1 MKTKFI
7 HVGKRTLSVVLS
19 IMMIVSTML
28 IGTITSV
35 SALSYS
41 EPIFYL
47 IGSFT
52 GSNWDTNQTSYKI
65 EKSYQNITGKF
76 YIEVN
81 VPSGTSASS
90 PAYFALYK
98 TDGSSARYAPATQH
112 TEVGSTAV
120 QGDYDHSSNS
130 WIYTGSASKIR
141 ICVDQRSDDSD
152 YRYYPYVWI
161 EEVSATAP
169 AEVLSGNDVMFYVRS
184 WNTTLYLKN
193 KDKASKDVTNVKD
206 GYGYIQISRKDAEN
220 YIYISNSDTWDGN
233 KNVSI
238 IHANGGE
245 LFDGQKT
252 YEGQNLD
259 GSYIPATTGTT
270 TFADSKTEFTQGTDT
285 STTLTTTFSNGTKSS
300 YGDCQLYVQY
310 YVDETLVNSDQ
321 LAATSSTNYSLDL
334 TSYSVGSHTLKTVLT
349 DGNIY
354 YLSGDKITFNINK
367 GSSSYY
373 VTGRF
378 RVKDSSGNPTQIDW
392 NTTNKTEPFKFQSV
406 DGKDGVYSLATN
418 CTLKDLSE
426 QIHCTDGDYW
436 ANQYF
441 YIYDGTTLYNAQNK
455 NLENVT
461 ERSPQTLTADGVGD
475 DKMCFGATTDTSTDK
490 VTLMLD
496 TTGDNL
502 KLWYTTDGGTTTSY
516 NITASAYDNTKGT
529 VTVDGS
535 TLAPSGQTTTSNSSI
550 SIAVTPTA
558 GNVIQS
564 LSIGG
569 SAITLE
575 ETEKTSG
582 YTDSSYPISGD
593 TAIDVVFATSTVTTG
608 SYTLYKYEETN
619 IGTDTDLNETV
630 KTPLSATTMTY
641 VENDGDPYY
650 YVEITGNGNDEYLY
664 NIKSNDDT
672 YYYQTSNP
680 STRHPGFQTINA
692 DVNAYSSW
700 KQQFKTN
707 GAGKDPFYIV
717 FSPAKGTDNAEICVA
732 TSLSVTPTPDPDPD
746 TYTVTMEQGIST
758 PRTTNG
764 TTKAMGSSYL
774 DNVNTQTAVT
784 KSIKDL
790 TVTFTTQTTDVSA
803 DETTLGYTGKY
814 MYQVYG
820 YSINMNLDNGDSTTS
835 TRVASVVNSLVD
847 SNSAKPIS
855 ALANGVYTC
864 EYTFPSNIISAT
876 VTPIFSVSA
885 DYAKEKSITYTA
897 VYLKMTP
904 GSNLL
909 GNATEPK
916 YYTWRAKANGDDDP
930 TPYLVGDKNLERE
943 PEGAYG
949 GQKMLYIGNDM
960 YVAYVQSDLYGILF
974 DNGTPQTFDFNEFI
988 KLQKLGYNNITFEPK
1003 SSTQSVASTLHN
1015 SYNANG
1021 VRKYEDSAQQTVEIT
1036 TENVNNEFEL
1046 DVDIE
1051 GYYIDVF
1058 GNKLIDIYG
1067 NAIKRSD
1074 FVAKLDNT
1082 SVSSELSE
1090 LLTITGASTEIYGAR
1105 YGYYNRPDSD
1115 YGMRYS
1121 VYNYYV
1127 SGGETKKLI
1136 SQQVSGYGTIEGAMS
1151 PKNSS
1156 KTNAAYQASLSNSD
1170 NLTYFDDS
1178 TNPTS
1183 KKTFDS
1189 GYELI
1194 PETYKGAPYL
1204 VSYKTTSDN
1213 RTDGKW
1219 YYMNTT
1225 PQVTVNVKTSLLNSN
1240 GSLNMSSAGKIV
1252 ENKTPGTATVNYKS
1266 FDTIDQGTSA
1276 VMRATP
1282 NEGFAFVGFY
1292 EENGDFISK
1301 YNPYG
1306 NKVFAV
1312 DTTVYAVFKEV
1323 ADGSVTITNSPY
1335 DSALSNPTPGGGNGK
1350 VSVTLVITPRDDFDE
1365 QGNPVYGTPV
1375 SYTGE
1380 TSVSAP
1386 IKDGDKFHIIL
1397 TGERSGADNFLAF
1410 RMPDKDFVGNLYYVA
1425 LDDAQFL
1432 NVTKDPKGKAISAI
1446 YKTED
1451 MVWDWTEQLGTTVTP
1466 ETKRAKTFSYY
1477 TDFSKTDINAT
1488 LEYRYKDRF
1497 GNWKTY
1503 IVKNVPMDVSQI
1515 NEGNY
1520 VPDDTLV
1527 LKYAPPIDEVFNSCS
1542 WKAADIDARNSYALL
1557 EADQTFKT
1565 FKTYVDR
1572 NADDIN
1578 SPNELI
1584 VAPFNESIQIEA
1596 PETKGSATFKYW
1608 KRYLLDSKG
1617 DISGSGE
1624 IFSNMRSISIKVTFD
1639 SVFVPVYDEVSD
1651 TYFTNVQDAKY
1662 TREKSTDD
1670 KGVVYDYV
1678 YADFLLQFDTLEG
1691 NDTFK
1696 NIVASNPGKIKFG
1709 VILEMDYNY
1718 TYNPTAE
1725 NPGFTAPT
1733 TDNDLLK
1740 ETIEN
1745 LNTGLAEGG
1754 HKSDWNATSN
1764 SQLAQ
1769 YNYYYNLYDLTDK
1782 ASNLSNFGR
1791 YDYFFK
1797 FANTEANRARV
1808 YNAYSYII
1816 IYNDNNQID
1825 QIIVSNP
1832 KTLSI
1837 YATGIKND
1845 GSTSEKIDT
1854 TESV

>member
-28 IGTITSV
+28 IGTITANAATNVTIYFTPNSDWLNSGYDIKADIKYGGGNNEWLLSKAATDTRKTIDSNKVYSV
-35 SALSYS
+35 SFNLEHGGLYILKLEARDS
-41 EPIFYL
+41 
-47 IGSFT
+47 
-52 GSNWDTNQTSYKI
+52 SNNWIAETILYNNTNKWYPAD
-65 EKSYQNITGKF
+65 EFNGK
-76 YIEVN
+76 YWN
-81 VPSGTSASS
+81 
-90 PAYFALYK
+90 
-98 TDGSSARYAPATQH
+98 GSSWVDPSWDSG
-112 TEVGSTAV
+112 GSTSV
-120 QGDYDHSSNS
+120 
-130 WIYTGSASKIR
+130 
-141 ICVDQRSDDSD
+141 
-152 YRYYPYVWI
+152 
-161 EEVSATAP
+161 AP
-169 AEVLSGNDVMFYVRS
+169 AEILSGEKVMFYITS
-184 WNTTLYLKN
+184 YQGSGSLGLN
-193 KDKASKDVTNVKD
+193 KGTEAHIAVDKVLVNDSSK
-206 GYGYIQISRKDAEN
+206 GGYIGYITLTTAQKAEYDRITN
-220 YIYISNSDTWDGN
+220 NGTSWSEAPQVTE
-233 KNVSI
+233 
-238 IHANGGE
+238 IHGAGGGE
-245 LFDGQKT
+245 HFKGNSSPNVDAIK
-252 YEGQNLD
+252 
-259 GSYIPATTGTT
+259 GTT
-270 TFADSKTEFTQGTDT
+270 TFADSKTEFIQGTDT
-285 STTLTTTFSNGTKSS
+285 STTLTTTFSSGTKSS
-300 YGDCQLYVQY
+300 YGDLPLYVQY
-310 YVDETLVNSDQ
+310 YVDDNLVNSDQ
-321 LAATSSTNYSLDL
+321 LAAASSTNYSLDL
-334 TSYSVGSHTLKTVLT
+334 TSYSVGPHTLKTVLT

-354 YLSGDKITFNINK
+354 YLSGDSITFTIKEASVTTTDYFVAGSGTLCGNSWDPGDTNNKMTKNEEDGTYSKTYNDVNSGSYEFKITDGYKPGSNSWNNSWGWNENNKPTITGGIDSTIGNNGDNVKFTITAKSDITITFYPNTKNISVTVVSK
-367 GSSSYY
+367 TQTFSVKFAAGTAYTSYGS
-373 VTGRF
+373 VT
-378 RVKDSSGNPTQIDW
+378 
-392 NTTNKTEPFKFQSV
+392 
-406 DGKDGVYSLATN
+406 
-418 CTLKDLSE
+418 
-426 QIHCTDGDYW
+426 
-436 ANQYF
+436 AN
-441 YIYDGTTLYNAQNK
+441 N
-455 NLENVT
+455 
-461 ERSPQTLTADGVGD
+461 
-475 DKMCFGATTDTSTDK
+475 
-490 VTLMLD
+490 D
-496 TTGDNL
+496 TTGL
-502 KLWYTTDGGTTTSY
+502 SITSGS
-516 NITASAYDNTKGT
+516 NVNSGNKVTFTATPNNPSAYTVGGWYNDASCNSKIESAGTSTTYTINSVTANTEVYVKF
-529 VTVDGS
+529 VPV
-535 TLAPSGQTTTSNSSI
+535 SI
-550 SIAVTPTA
+550 STTNYYIV
-558 GNVIQS
+558 GRF
-564 LSIGG
+564 
-569 SAITLE
+569 
-575 ETEKTSG
+575 KTS
-582 YTDSSYPISGD
+582 THQINWSTED
-593 TAIDVVFATSTVTTG
+593 TIKFDKYSD
-608 SYTLYKYEETN
+608 TLYKLDTGRTLEQLSAQISGADPVFAIKAVTESGSKFYGTNSDTN
-619 IGTDTDLNETV
+619 ITDPTRVSLINVTKIDGHCMKFNLASDTNTNPVTLCLDVTKPDAPVFYYEVVADTEKYSV
-630 KTPLSATTMTY
+630 K
-641 VENDGDPYY
+641 
-650 YVEITGNGNDEYLY
+650 
-664 NIKSNDDT
+664 
-672 YYYQTSNP
+672 
-680 STRHPGFQTINA
+680 
-692 DVNAYSSW
+692 
-700 KQQFKTN
+700 
-707 GAGKDPFYIV
+707 
-717 FSPAKGTDNAEICVA
+717 
-732 TSLSVTPTPDPDPD
+732 
-746 TYTVTMEQGIST
+746 MEQGIST
-758 PRTTNG
+758 PRT
-764 TTKAMGSSYL
+764 KKPMGSSYL
-774 DNVNTQTAVT
+774 DNVSTQTTVT
-784 KSIKDL
+784 KSIEDL
-790 TVTFTTQTTDVSA
+790 TVAFTTQTTDVST
-803 DETTLGYTGKY
+803 DETTLVYKGKY

-820 YSINMNLDNGDSTTS
+820 YSINMTLNDGTR
-835 TRVASVVNSLVD
+835 RVASVVNSLVD

-855 ALANGVYTC
+855 ALANGIYTC
-864 EYTFPSNIISAT
+864 EYTFPSNISSAT

-885 DYAKEKSITYTA
+885 DYAKAKGISYTA

-909 GNATEPK
+909 DNATEPK
-916 YYTWRAKANGDDDP
+916 YYTWRAKADGDNKP
-930 TPYLVGDKNLERE
+930 TPYLVGDKKLERE
-943 PEGAYG
+943 PEGAYD

-974 DNGTPQTFDFNEFI
+974 DNGTPQTFDYNEFI

-1003 SSTQSVASTLHN
+1003 SNSSETVADAIQNEYNNN
-1015 SYNANG
+1015 SKVVKTYTTDEQAANSE
-1021 VRKYEDSAQQTVEIT
+1021 VSIT
-1036 TENVNNEFEL
+1036 ETNINDEFIL

-1058 GNKLIDIYG
+1058 GNKLVDG
-1067 NAIKRSD
+1067 NGDPVKRSD
-1074 FVAKLDNT
+1074 FIATLSDT
-1082 SVSSELSE
+1082 SVYGELSALLAKIEKSNE
-1090 LLTITGASTEIYGAR
+1090 LFGAR
-1105 YGYYNRPDSD
+1105 WGDYSRPDSD
-1115 YGMRYS
+1115 YGMNYC
-1121 VYNYYV
+1121 VINYYV
-1127 SGGETKKLI
+1127 DGQSKKLI
-1136 SQQVSGYGTIEGAMS
+1136 SQQISGYGTIEGARS

-1156 KTNAAYQASLSNSD
+1156 KTNAEYQASLSTSD
-1170 NLTYFDDS
+1170 RLNYYDDS
-1178 TNPTS
+1178 TDQTQ
-1183 KKTFDS
+1183 KKYFTS

-1194 PETYKGAPYL
+1194 PKTYKGVPYL
-1204 VSYKTTSDN
+1204 VSYKSTVNN
-1213 RTDGKW
+1213 RIDGKW

-1225 PQVTVNVKTSLLNSN
+1225 PQVTVNVKTSLLNDK
-1240 GSLNMSSAGKIV
+1240 GSLDMDDGKIV

-1335 DSALSNPTPGGGNGK
+1335 DSALSNPTPGGGTGK
-1350 VSVTLVITPRDDFDE
+1350 ISVTLVITPWDHDDE
-1365 QGNPVYGTPV
+1365 QRNPVYGKPV

-1432 NVTKDPKGKAISAI
+1432 NVKKDPNGKAVSAT
-1446 YKTED
+1446 YETAD
-1451 MVWDWTEQLGTTVTP
+1451 MVWNWTEQLGTTVTP

-1515 NEGNY
+1515 NKGNY
-1520 VPDDTLV
+1520 VPDNNLV
-1527 LKYAPPIDEVFNSCS
+1527 LQYAPPIDEVFNSCS

-1557 EADQTFKT
+1557 EADQTYKT
-1565 FKTYVDR
+1565 FNTYVDR
-1572 NADDIN
+1572 NADGKYSLEEKD
-1578 SPNELI
+1578 NERI
-1584 VAPFNESIQIEA
+1584 VAQFNESIQIEA
-1596 PETKGSATFKYW
+1596 PETKGNATFKYW
-1608 KRYLLDSKG
+1608 KRYLLDSTG
-1617 DISGSGE
+1617 DKSGSGE

-1639 SVFVPVYDEVSD
+1639 SVFEPVYDEVFD

-1718 TYNPTAE
+1718 TYKPTAE
-1725 NPGFTAPT
+1725 KPGFTAPT

-1740 ETIEN
+1740 ETIKN

-1754 HKSDWNATSN
+1754 HNSGWNVTSN

-1808 YNAYSYII
+1808 YNVYSYII

>member
-28 IGTITSV
+28 IGTITNV
-35 SALSYS
+35 SAATAFTNGEKIYLDVSNYDWWASDAVTDMYFYNDNGNTWESMELVPGKTTLFVGEVPATGTYEKVIFVRKKQHSTDWTDKNNQTINIEDHQAGKNLYKFTGREGNNDGNLYGEWSSYTPARS
-41 EPIFYL
+41 EYTYAL
-47 IGSFT
+47 IG
-52 GSNWDTNQTSYKI
+52 
-65 EKSYQNITGKF
+65 
-76 YIEVN
+76 
-81 VPSGTSASS
+81 ASTI
-90 PAYFALYK
+90 K
-98 TDGSSARYAPATQH
+98 
-112 TEVGSTAV
+112 
-120 QGDYDHSSNS
+120 
-130 WIYTGSASKIR
+130 
-141 ICVDQRSDDSD
+141 
-152 YRYYPYVWI
+152 
-161 EEVSATAP
+161 
-169 AEVLSGNDVMFYVRS
+169 
-184 WNTTLYLKN
+184 
-193 KDKASKDVTNVKD
+193 
-206 GYGYIQISRKDAEN
+206 
-220 YIYISNSDTWDGN
+220 
-233 KNVSI
+233 
-238 IHANGGE
+238 
-245 LFDGQKT
+245 
-252 YEGQNLD
+252 
-259 GSYIPATTGTT
+259 
-270 TFADSKTEFTQGTDT
+270 
-285 STTLTTTFSNGTKSS
+285 
-300 YGDCQLYVQY
+300 
-310 YVDETLVNSDQ
+310 
-321 LAATSSTNYSLDL
+321 
-334 TSYSVGSHTLKTVLT
+334 
-349 DGNIY
+349 
-354 YLSGDKITFNINK
+354 
-367 GSSSYY
+367 
-373 VTGRF
+373 
-378 RVKDSSGNPTQIDW
+378 
-392 NTTNKTEPFKFQSV
+392 
-406 DGKDGVYSLATN
+406 
-418 CTLKDLSE
+418 
-426 QIHCTDGDYW
+426 
-436 ANQYF
+436 
-441 YIYDGTTLYNAQNK
+441 
-455 NLENVT
+455 
-461 ERSPQTLTADGVGD
+461 
-475 DKMCFGATTDTSTDK
+475 
-490 VTLMLD
+490 
-496 TTGDNL
+496 
-502 KLWYTTDGGTTTSY
+502 
-516 NITASAYDNTKGT
+516 
-529 VTVDGS
+529 
-535 TLAPSGQTTTSNSSI
+535 
-550 SIAVTPTA
+550 
-558 GNVIQS
+558 
-564 LSIGG
+564 
-569 SAITLE
+569 
-575 ETEKTSG
+575 
-582 YTDSSYPISGD
+582 SGD
-593 TAIDVVFATSTVTTG
+593 TAADWNSADAYGYSQSSSLKFTDNQLTVTAKSGNQFRFIGTNETDYKYYGSENTSHLQVTLGADYTPKAGDQNTYTFPKDGTFQIEILSGTSSNLRFKVTEITTTTTWKIYGENFGKWSIDGGTDLDKVSDTLYKKEFTTFAGGWFSFTDGSKQYGPSTNGYELGNSSLKSSVSQVNNAFNGPSNLTDVTIYLDVTSGSMQAWYESNQQITQLTKPSISVDSHTIADGSTVTLTVG
-608 SYTLYKYEETN
+608 TSYDSAANVSYELYKDGATTAYATFSTSTYKLTEAGTYQVKAISGNTSSYSNSELSDSVIVSKATVTSTDYYIVGNFTTSSSSVTWDDGMSDNVKFTKTSDTLYKLETGKSLSEISGN
-619 IGTDTDLNETV
+619 FFAIKAGSGDENYKLFGRDSDYPITNTNKITLTKVAIRDKHCLKFDLA
-630 KTPLSATTMTY
+630 SATNTNPVTLCLD
-641 VENDGDPYY
+641 VTNPDAPVFYY
-650 YVEITGNGNDEYLY
+650 EVVF
-664 NIKSNDDT
+664 DT
-672 YYYQTSNP
+672 EK
-680 STRHPGFQTINA
+680 
-692 DVNAYSSW
+692 YSVS
-700 KQQFKTN
+700 
-707 GAGKDPFYIV
+707 
-717 FSPAKGTDNAEICVA
+717 
-732 TSLSVTPTPDPDPD
+732 
-746 TYTVTMEQGIST
+746 MEQGITSRRDDK
-758 PRTTNG
+758 P
-764 TTKAMGSSYL
+764 MGASYL
-774 DNVNTQTAVT
+774 DNVTTQTTVT
-784 KSIKDL
+784 KSIEDL

-820 YSINMNLDNGDSTTS
+820 YSINMTLNDGT

-855 ALANGVYTC
+855 ALANGIYTC
-864 EYTFPSNIISAT
+864 EYTFPSNISSAT

-885 DYAKEKSITYTA
+885 DYAKAKGISYTA

-1015 SYNANG
+1015 KYKDNG

-1036 TENVNNEFEL
+1036 PDNVNKEFEL

-1058 GNKLIDIYG
+1058 GNKLIDTDG

-1074 FVAKLDNT
+1074 FVATLGDA
-1082 SVSSELSE
+1082 SVSDELSALRE
-1090 LLTITGASTEIYGAR
+1090 KTRASTEIYGAR
-1105 YGYYNRPDSD
+1105 YGSYDRPDSD

-1156 KTNAAYQASLSNSD
+1156 KTNAAYQASLLNPD
-1170 NLTYFDDS
+1170 YLTYFDDS

-1183 KKTFDS
+1183 KKNFTT

-1194 PETYKGAPYL
+1194 PETYKGVPYL

-1225 PQVTVNVKTSLLNSN
+1225 PQVTVNVKASLLN
-1240 GSLNMSSAGKIV
+1240 GDGTLNMSDDGKIV
-1252 ENKTPGTATVNYKS
+1252 ENTTPGTATVNYKS

-1323 ADGSVTITNSPY
+1323 GNGSITITNNIY
-1335 DSALSNPTPGGGNGK
+1335 DSAKPNPTPGGGNGK
-1350 VSVTLVITPRDDFDE
+1350 VSVTLVITPKTGVDQYNE
-1365 QGNPVYGTPV
+1365 PIYGTPV
-1375 SYTGE
+1375 TFSGE
-1380 TSVSAP
+1380 TSVSAT
-1386 IKDGDKFHIIL
+1386 INDGDKFHIIL

-1410 RMPDKDFVGNLYYVA
+1410 RMPDKDIDGNIYYVA
-1425 LDDAQFL
+1425 LDDAEFL
-1432 NVTKDPKGKAISAI
+1432 NVTKDNKGKAVSAT
-1446 YKTED
+1446 YKTAD
-1451 MVWDWTEQLGTTVTP
+1451 MVWDWNEQLGTGGTSNTLQ
-1466 ETKRAKTFSYY
+1466 AKTFNYY

-1520 VPDDTLV
+1520 VPADSLV
-1527 LKYAPPIDEVFNSCS
+1527 LQYAPPIDEVFNSCS
-1542 WKAADIDARNSYALL
+1542 WTAANIDARNSYALL
-1557 EADQTFKT
+1557 EADQTYKT
-1565 FKTYVDR
+1565 FNTYVDR
-1572 NADDIN
+1572 NADRIYSLD
-1578 SPNELI
+1578 EKI

-1596 PETKGSATFKYW
+1596 PETKDSATFKYW
-1608 KRYLLDSKG
+1608 KRYLLDSTGAK
-1617 DISGSGE
+1617 SGSGE

-1639 SVFVPVYDEVSD
+1639 SAFEPVYDAVSD

-1670 KGVVYDYV
+1670 KGFVYDYV

-1696 NIVASNPGKIKFG
+1696 NIVAKNGNIKFG

-1718 TYNPTAE
+1718 LYDGNTITTPITDE
-1725 NPGFTAPT
+1725 N
-1733 TDNDLLK
+1733 LLK
-1740 ETIEN
+1740 QTITQ

-1754 HKSDWNATSN
+1754 HNSGWNATTD

-1797 FANTEANRARV
+1797 FDNSEANRARV
-1808 YNAYSYII
+1808 YNVYSYII
-1816 IYNDNNQID
+1816 YTYSDSNEQIV
-1825 QIIVSNP
+1825 VSKP

-1845 GSTSEKIDT
+1845 GETAQ
-1854 TESV
+1854 V

>member
-1 MKTKFI
+1 MKKKFI

-28 IGTITSV
+28 IGTITNV
-35 SALSYS
+35 SAATAFTNGEKIYLDVSNISWWTKDGRVTEMYLFGTS
-41 EPIFYL
+41 DPTWVNMKLVSGETTLFVGEIPATGTYEKVIFVRK
-47 IGSFT
+47 SQHST
-52 GSNWDTNQTSYKI
+52 GWTNNENQTI
-65 EKSYQNITGKF
+65 DIT
-76 YIEVN
+76 
-81 VPSGTSASS
+81 
-90 PAYFALYK
+90 
-98 TDGSSARYAPATQH
+98 
-112 TEVGSTAV
+112 
-120 QGDYDHSSNS
+120 DHNS
-130 WIYTGSASKIR
+130 
-141 ICVDQRSDDSD
+141 
-152 YRYYPYVWI
+152 
-161 EEVSATAP
+161 
-169 AEVLSGNDVMFYVRS
+169 
-184 WNTTLYLKN
+184 
-193 KDKASKDVTNVKD
+193 
-206 GYGYIQISRKDAEN
+206 
-220 YIYISNSDTWDGN
+220 
-233 KNVSI
+233 
-238 IHANGGE
+238 
-245 LFDGQKT
+245 
-252 YEGQNLD
+252 GQNLYTFTGQQDD
-259 GSYIPATTGTT
+259 GKLYGTWSTYSPASSEYTYALIG
-270 TFADSKTEFTQGTDT
+270 T
-285 STTLTTTFSNGTKSS
+285 STIK
-300 YGDCQLYVQY
+300 
-310 YVDETLVNSDQ
+310 
-321 LAATSSTNYSLDL
+321 
-334 TSYSVGSHTLKTVLT
+334 
-349 DGNIY
+349 
-354 YLSGDKITFNINK
+354 
-367 GSSSYY
+367 
-373 VTGRF
+373 
-378 RVKDSSGNPTQIDW
+378 
-392 NTTNKTEPFKFQSV
+392 
-406 DGKDGVYSLATN
+406 
-418 CTLKDLSE
+418 
-426 QIHCTDGDYW
+426 
-436 ANQYF
+436 
-441 YIYDGTTLYNAQNK
+441 
-455 NLENVT
+455 
-461 ERSPQTLTADGVGD
+461 
-475 DKMCFGATTDTSTDK
+475 
-490 VTLMLD
+490 
-496 TTGDNL
+496 
-502 KLWYTTDGGTTTSY
+502 
-516 NITASAYDNTKGT
+516 
-529 VTVDGS
+529 
-535 TLAPSGQTTTSNSSI
+535 
-550 SIAVTPTA
+550 
-558 GNVIQS
+558 
-564 LSIGG
+564 
-569 SAITLE
+569 
-575 ETEKTSG
+575 
-582 YTDSSYPISGD
+582 SGD
-593 TAIDVVFATSTVTTG
+593 TATEWNSATAEGYNKSSSLKFTDNQLTVTANSGNEFRFIGTNGTTEYKYFGSPKYEKVTLDTEYTTTAGNTTTYAFPSTGTFQIEILSGTASPLKFKVTEVTTTTTDYFVAGSDTLCGNAWDPGDTNNIMTKNEEDGTYSKTYNDVNSGSYEFKITDGYKSGGNSWNNSWGWNDSNKPTITPGNTIENSGGNVKFTTTAKSDITITFDPTTKNISVTVLSKTQTFSVTFAAGTDYTSYGSVTAYNDTATSSITSGSKVNSGDKVTFTATPNDASAYKVG
-608 SYTLYKYEETN
+608 GWYTDASCTSQITSAGTSTTYTINSVTANTEVYVKFVPVSISTTNYYVVGRFKTSTQEINWSTEDTIKFDKYSDTLYKLDTGRTLAQLSAQISGADPVFAIKAVTESDSKFYGTDSDTN
-619 IGTDTDLNETV
+619 ITDTTSVSLKNVSEIG
-630 KTPLSATTMTY
+630 KHCMKFNLAS
-641 VENDGDPYY
+641 DPNPNPVTLCLDVTNPDAPVFYY
-650 YVEITGNGNDEYLY
+650 EVVA
-664 NIKSNDDT
+664 DT
-672 YYYQTSNP
+672 EK
-680 STRHPGFQTINA
+680 
-692 DVNAYSSW
+692 YSVS
-700 KQQFKTN
+700 
-707 GAGKDPFYIV
+707 
-717 FSPAKGTDNAEICVA
+717 
-732 TSLSVTPTPDPDPD
+732 
-746 TYTVTMEQGIST
+746 MEQGIST
-758 PRTTNG
+758 RRTG
-764 TTKAMGSSYL
+764 KAMGSSYL
-774 DNVNTQTAVT
+774 DNVTTQTTVT
-784 KSIKDL
+784 KSIEDL
-790 TVTFTTQTTDVSA
+790 TVTFTTATTDVSA
-803 DETTLGYTGKY
+803 DETTLDYTGKY

-820 YSINMNLDNGDSTTS
+820 YSINMKLYNDDGTTS
-835 TRVASVVNSLVD
+835 TRVASVVNNLVD

-885 DYAKEKSITYTA
+885 DYAKAKGISYTA

-909 GNATEPK
+909 GKATEPK
-916 YYTWRAKANGDDDP
+916 YYTWRAKADGDNKP
-930 TPYLVGDKNLERE
+930 TPYLVGDKKLERE

-1015 SYNANG
+1015 KYKDNG

-1036 TENVNNEFEL
+1036 PDNVNTEFEL

-1058 GNKLIDIYG
+1058 GNKLIDTDG

-1074 FVAKLDNT
+1074 FVATLGDA
-1082 SVSSELSE
+1082 SVSDELSALRE
-1090 LLTITGASTEIYGAR
+1090 KTRASTEIYGAR
-1105 YGYYNRPDSD
+1105 YGSYDRPDSD

-1156 KTNAAYQASLSNSD
+1156 KTNAAYQASLLNPD
-1170 NLTYFDDS
+1170 YLTYFDDS
-1178 TNPTS
+1178 NGTTTKYNFT
-1183 KKTFDS
+1183 T

-1225 PQVTVNVKTSLLNSN
+1225 PQVTVNVKASLLNSD
-1240 GSLNMSSAGKIV
+1240 GTLNMADGKIV
-1252 ENKTPGTATVNYKS
+1252 ENTTPGTATVNYKS

-1323 ADGSVTITNSPY
+1323 GNGSITITNNIY
-1335 DSALSNPTPGGGNGK
+1335 DSAKPNPTPGGGNGK
-1350 VSVTLVITPRDDFDE
+1350 VSVTLVITPWNKTYDE

-1375 SYTGE
+1375 TYTGE
-1380 TSVSAP
+1380 TSVSAT
-1386 IKDGDKFHIIL
+1386 IQDGDLFHIVL

-1410 RMPDKDFVGNLYYVA
+1410 RMPDKDIYGNIYYVA
-1425 LDDAQFL
+1425 LDDAEFL
-1432 NVTKDPKGKAISAI
+1432 NVTKDTNGKAISAT
-1446 YKTED
+1446 YETAD
-1451 MVWDWTEQLGTTVTP
+1451 MVWDWTEQLGTGGTSNTLQ
-1466 ETKRAKTFSYY
+1466 AKTFNYY

-1520 VPDDTLV
+1520 VPADSLV
-1527 LKYAPPIDEVFNSCS
+1527 LQYAPPIDEVFNSCS
-1542 WKAADIDARNSYALL
+1542 WTAANIDARNSYALL
-1557 EADQTFKT
+1557 EADQTYKT
-1565 FKTYVDR
+1565 FNTYVDR
-1572 NADDIN
+1572 NADGIYSLD
-1578 SPNELI
+1578 EKI

-1617 DISGSGE
+1617 AKLGSGE

-1639 SVFVPVYDEVSD
+1639 SAFEPVYDAVSD

-1670 KGVVYDYV
+1670 KGFVYDYV

-1696 NIVASNPGKIKFG
+1696 NIVAKNGNIKFG

-1718 TYNPTAE
+1718 TYKPTPE
-1725 NPGFTAPT
+1725 KPNFTAPK

-1740 ETIEN
+1740 KTIEN
-1745 LNTGLAEGG
+1745 LNTGLADGG
-1754 HKSDWNATSN
+1754 HNSGWNATTDSK
-1764 SQLAQ
+1764 LDQ

-1797 FANTEANRARV
+1797 FDNTEANRARV
-1808 YNAYSYII
+1808 YNVYSYII
-1816 IYNDNNQID
+1816 YTDSDRNEQIV
-1825 QIIVSNP
+1825 VSNP

-1845 GSTSEKIDT
+1845 GETAQ
-1854 TESV
+1854 V

>member
-35 SALSYS
+35 SAYNISNGTFYFVKPDGWTNAPRLSIGSKSSRMMMASTGNIDNKIYIFSGINFDDYDGYFFADVSWSCSKETGDYYSSNGWKVANSTDKITGNSSGYLYKLNSGTSGAVTGTNDLNDNISAKVYLKSGDTFTENSSIASASASGKKIDNTTSTTEAAKYSSPTFKTTANDSSSYSFVGWYDSTNTNLVSENATYTLTELTTDTELHAVYEATTSGFDLMTTASAESTKADGSKIGTFAVDGTLTFSPTSNGTYYLYVDNGEQWFNNAKQFTNNSVDLYDYGTNNYKDTIKFDYEAGKTYTFTWTPNKDNDKKGTLSYTVS
-41 EPIFYL
+41 STPV
-47 IGSFT
+47 
-52 GSNWDTNQTSYKI
+52 TSYK
-65 EKSYQNITGKF
+65 
-76 YIEVN
+76 
-81 VPSGTSASS
+81 
-90 PAYFALYK
+90 
-98 TDGSSARYAPATQH
+98 
-112 TEVGSTAV
+112 
-120 QGDYDHSSNS
+120 
-130 WIYTGSASKIR
+130 
-141 ICVDQRSDDSD
+141 
-152 YRYYPYVWI
+152 
-161 EEVSATAP
+161 
-169 AEVLSGNDVMFYVRS
+169 
-184 WNTTLYLKN
+184 
-193 KDKASKDVTNVKD
+193 
-206 GYGYIQISRKDAEN
+206 
-220 YIYISNSDTWDGN
+220 
-233 KNVSI
+233 
-238 IHANGGE
+238 
-245 LFDGQKT
+245 
-252 YEGQNLD
+252 
-259 GSYIPATTGTT
+259 
-270 TFADSKTEFTQGTDT
+270 
-285 STTLTTTFSNGTKSS
+285 
-300 YGDCQLYVQY
+300 
-310 YVDETLVNSDQ
+310 
-321 LAATSSTNYSLDL
+321 
-334 TSYSVGSHTLKTVLT
+334 
-349 DGNIY
+349 
-354 YLSGDKITFNINK
+354 
-367 GSSSYY
+367 
-373 VTGRF
+373 
-378 RVKDSSGNPTQIDW
+378 
-392 NTTNKTEPFKFQSV
+392 
-406 DGKDGVYSLATN
+406 
-418 CTLKDLSE
+418 
-426 QIHCTDGDYW
+426 
-436 ANQYF
+436 
-441 YIYDGTTLYNAQNK
+441 
-455 NLENVT
+455 
-461 ERSPQTLTADGVGD
+461 
-475 DKMCFGATTDTSTDK
+475 
-490 VTLMLD
+490 
-496 TTGDNL
+496 
-502 KLWYTTDGGTTTSY
+502 
-516 NITASAYDNTKGT
+516 ITASAYDSTKGT
-529 VTVDGS
+529 VTVDSS
-535 TLAPSGQTTTSNSSI
+535 TLAPSGQTTTSNNSI
-550 SIAVTPTA
+550 SIAVTPTT
-558 GNVIQS
+558 GNEIQS

-569 SAITLE
+569 NAITLT
-575 ETEKTSG
+575 ETQKTSG
-582 YTDSSYPISGD
+582 YTNSSYSISGD
-593 TAIDVVFATSTVTTG
+593 TQIEVVFAASSQPVGNAPVLHKYDTVDG
-608 SYTLYKYEETN
+608 SGSIVAAGKP
-619 IGTDTDLNETV
+619 DKLN
-630 KTPLSATTMTY
+630 ANMTY
-641 VENDGDPYY
+641 YSDSKYAYY
-650 YVEITGNGNDEYLY
+650 YYQIENGGRYLY
-664 NIKSNDDT
+664 NITLNNTT
-672 YYYQTSNP
+672 YYQAVTTTYDNSIDITNWSGWNDVFATGNGYDNYYIIYTP
-680 STRHPGFQTINA
+680 SL
-692 DVNAYSSW
+692 DVAKRISVVTELPNSSAS
-700 KQQFKTN
+700 KTY
-707 GAGKDPFYIV
+707 K
-717 FSPAKGTDNAEICVA
+717 
-732 TSLSVTPTPDPDPD
+732 
-746 TYTVTMEQGIST
+746 VTMEQGITS
-758 PRTTNG
+758 RRDG
-764 TTKAMGSSYL
+764 AQLGSSYL
-774 DNVNTQTAVT
+774 DGVTTQTTVA
-784 KSIKDL
+784 KSVDEL
-790 TVTFTTQTTDVSA
+790 TVTFTTQTVNV
-803 DETTLGYTGKY
+803 ENTTYNDLELGYTGY

-820 YSINMNLDNGDSTTS
+820 YSINMTLNDGT

-855 ALANGVYTC
+855 ALANGIYTC
-864 EYTFPSNIISAT
+864 EYTFPSNISSAT

-885 DYAKEKSITYTA
+885 DYAKAKGISYTA

-1036 TENVNNEFEL
+1036 PDNVNTEFEL

-1058 GNKLIDIYG
+1058 GNKLIDTNG

-1074 FVAKLDNT
+1074 FVATLSDT
-1082 SVSSELSE
+1082 SVSGELSALRE
-1090 LLTITGASTEIYGAR
+1090 KTGASTEIYGAR
-1105 YGYYNRPDSD
+1105 YGSYERPDSD

-1127 SGGETKKLI
+1127 SGGTTKKLI

-1156 KTNAAYQASLSNSD
+1156 KTNAAYQASLLNPD
-1170 NLTYFDDS
+1170 YLTYFDDS

-1183 KKTFDS
+1183 KKNFTT

-1194 PETYKGAPYL
+1194 PETYKGVPYL

-1225 PQVTVNVKTSLLNSN
+1225 PQVTVNVKTSLLNID

-1252 ENKTPGTATVNYKS
+1252 ENTTPGTATVNYKS

-1312 DTTVYAVFKEV
+1312 DTTVYAVFKAV
-1323 ADGSVTITNSPY
+1323 ANGTITITNNIY
-1335 DSALSNPTPGGGNGK
+1335 DSAKPNPTPGGGNGK
-1350 VSVTLVITPRDDFDE
+1350 VSVTLVITPKTGVDQYNE
-1365 QGNPVYGTPV
+1365 PVYGTTETY
-1375 SYTGE
+1375 SGE
-1380 TSVSAP
+1380 TSVSAT
-1386 IKDGDKFHIIL
+1386 INDGDKFHIIL
-1397 TGERSGADNFLAF
+1397 TGKRSGADNFLAF
-1410 RMPDKDFVGNLYYVA
+1410 RMPDKDIDGNIYYVA
-1425 LDDAQFL
+1425 LDDAEFL
-1432 NVTKDPKGKAISAI
+1432 NVTKDTNDKAISAT
-1446 YKTED
+1446 YETAD
-1451 MVWDWTEQLGTTVTP
+1451 MVWDWNEQLGTGGTSNTLQ
-1466 ETKRAKTFSYY
+1466 AKTFNYY

-1520 VPDDTLV
+1520 VPDNTLV
-1527 LKYAPPIDEVFNSCS
+1527 LQYAPPIDEVFNSCS
-1542 WKAADIDARNSYALL
+1542 WKATDIDARNSYALL
-1557 EADQTFKT
+1557 EADQTYKT
-1565 FKTYVDR
+1565 FNTYVDR
-1572 NADDIN
+1572 NADGKYSLD
-1578 SPNELI
+1578 EKI

-1608 KRYLLDSKG
+1608 KRYLLDSTGAKS
-1617 DISGSGE
+1617 DSGE

-1639 SVFVPVYDEVSD
+1639 SAFEPVYDAVSD

-1670 KGVVYDYV
+1670 KGFVYDYV

-1696 NIVASNPGKIKFG
+1696 NIVAKNGNIKFG

-1718 TYNPTAE
+1718 LYDGNTITTPKTEE
-1725 NPGFTAPT
+1725 N
-1733 TDNDLLK
+1733 LLK
-1740 ETIEN
+1740 QTITQ

-1754 HKSDWNATSN
+1754 HNSGWNATTD

-1797 FANTEANRARV
+1797 FDNSEANRARV
-1808 YNAYSYII
+1808 YNVYSYII
-1816 IYNDNNQID
+1816 YTDSDSNEQIV
-1825 QIIVSNP
+1825 VSKP

-1845 GSTSEKIDT
+1845 GETA
-1854 TESV
+1854 

>member
-19 IMMIVSTML
+19 IMMIVSMMIVGMVTTNAVTDV
-28 IGTITSV
+28 TIYFTPNSDWLNSGYDIKADIKYGGNDSEWLLSNAATDTGKTIDSNKVYSVSFSLQHDGLYILKLEARDNNNTWKAETILYNDTTTWYTADKFNGKYWNGSSWVDPSWDSGGSTSV
-35 SALSYS
+35 
-41 EPIFYL
+41 
-47 IGSFT
+47 
-52 GSNWDTNQTSYKI
+52 
-65 EKSYQNITGKF
+65 
-76 YIEVN
+76 
-81 VPSGTSASS
+81 
-90 PAYFALYK
+90 
-98 TDGSSARYAPATQH
+98 
-112 TEVGSTAV
+112 
-120 QGDYDHSSNS
+120 
-130 WIYTGSASKIR
+130 
-141 ICVDQRSDDSD
+141 
-152 YRYYPYVWI
+152 
-161 EEVSATAP
+161 AP
-169 AEVLSGNDVMFYVRS
+169 AEILSGEKVMFYITSYQGNGSLGLNKGNEAHIAVDKVIVNDSTNGYIGYITLTTAQKAEYDRITNNGTS
-184 WNTTLYLKN
+184 WNN
-193 KDKASKDVTNVKD
+193 APQVTD
-206 GYGYIQISRKDAEN
+206 
-220 YIYISNSDTWDGN
+220 
-233 KNVSI
+233 
-238 IHANGGE
+238 IHNAGGGE
-245 LFDGQKT
+245 HFKG
-252 YEGQNLD
+252 N
-259 GSYIPATTGTT
+259 GSSNVDARKGTT

-285 STTLTTTFSNGTKSS
+285 STTLTTTFSNGTTSS
-300 YGDCQLYVQY
+300 YNNLPLYVQY
-310 YVDETLVNSDQ
+310 YVDDTLVNSDQ
-321 LAATSSTNYSLDL
+321 LAAASSTNYSLDL
-334 TSYSVGSHTLKTVLT
+334 TSYSVGRHTLKTVLT

-354 YLSGDKITFNINK
+354 YLSGDSITFTIKEASVTTTDYFVAGSETLCGKSWDPGDINNKMTKNEEDGTYSKTYNNVNSGSYEFKITDGYQSGGNSWNNSWGWDDNNKPTITAGNKIENNDGNVKFTITATSDITITFDPTTKNISVTVVSKTQTFSVTFAAGTDYTSYGSVTANNDTT
-367 GSSSYY
+367 GSSI
-373 VTGRF
+373 T
-378 RVKDSSGNPTQIDW
+378 SG
-392 NTTNKTEPFKFQSV
+392 S
-406 DGKDGVYSLATN
+406 
-418 CTLKDLSE
+418 
-426 QIHCTDGDYW
+426 
-436 ANQYF
+436 
-441 YIYDGTTLYNAQNK
+441 
-455 NLENVT
+455 NVN
-461 ERSPQTLTADGVGD
+461 SG
-475 DKMCFGATTDTSTDK
+475 DK
-490 VTLMLD
+490 VTFTASPKDPSAYTVGGWYNDASCTSQITSAGTSTTYTIDSVTANTEVYVKFVPVSTSTTDYYVVGRFKTSTQEINWSTENTIKFDQYSDNLYKLETGRTLAQLSAQISGADPVFAIKAVTESDSKFYGTDSDTNITD
-496 TTGDNL
+496 TTSVSL
-502 KLWYTTDGGTTTSY
+502 KNVSEIG
-516 NITASAYDNTKGT
+516 KHCMKF
-529 VTVDGS
+529 
-535 TLAPSGQTTTSNSSI
+535 TLASDTNTNP
-550 SIAVTPTA
+550 VTLCLDVTNPDA
-558 GNVIQS
+558 PVFYYEVV
-564 LSIGG
+564 
-569 SAITLE
+569 AD
-575 ETEKTSG
+575 TEK
-582 YTDSSYPISGD
+582 
-593 TAIDVVFATSTVTTG
+593 
-608 SYTLYKYEETN
+608 
-619 IGTDTDLNETV
+619 
-630 KTPLSATTMTY
+630 
-641 VENDGDPYY
+641 
-650 YVEITGNGNDEYLY
+650 
-664 NIKSNDDT
+664 
-672 YYYQTSNP
+672 
-680 STRHPGFQTINA
+680 
-692 DVNAYSSW
+692 YSVS
-700 KQQFKTN
+700 
-707 GAGKDPFYIV
+707 
-717 FSPAKGTDNAEICVA
+717 
-732 TSLSVTPTPDPDPD
+732 
-746 TYTVTMEQGIST
+746 MEQGIST
-758 PRTTNG
+758 RRTG
-764 TTKAMGSSYL
+764 KAMGSSYL
-774 DNVNTQTAVT
+774 DNVTTQTTVT
-784 KSIKDL
+784 KSIEDL
-790 TVTFTTQTTDVSA
+790 TVTFKTQTTDVSA

-820 YSINMNLDNGDSTTS
+820 YSIKMTLSDGT
-835 TRVASVVNSLVD
+835 TRVASVVNNLVD

-885 DYAKEKSITYTA
+885 DYAKAKGISYTA

-1015 SYNANG
+1015 KYKDNG

-1036 TENVNNEFEL
+1036 PDNVNKEFEL

-1058 GNKLIDIYG
+1058 GNKLIDTDG

-1074 FVAKLDNT
+1074 FVATLGDA
-1082 SVSSELSE
+1082 SVSDELSALRE
-1090 LLTITGASTEIYGAR
+1090 KTRASTEIYGAR
-1105 YGYYNRPDSD
+1105 YGSYDRPDSD

-1127 SGGETKKLI
+1127 SGGTTKKLI

-1156 KTNAAYQASLSNSD
+1156 KTNAAYQASLLNPD
-1170 NLTYFDDS
+1170 YLTYFDDS

-1183 KKTFDS
+1183 KKNFTT

-1194 PETYKGAPYL
+1194 PETYKGVPYL

-1225 PQVTVNVKTSLLNSN
+1225 PQVTVNVKASLLN
-1240 GSLNMSSAGKIV
+1240 GDGTLNMSDDGKIV
-1252 ENKTPGTATVNYKS
+1252 ENTTPGTATVNYKS

-1323 ADGSVTITNSPY
+1323 GNGSITITNNIY
-1335 DSALSNPTPGGGNGK
+1335 DSAKPNPTPGGGNGK
-1350 VSVTLVITPRDDFDE
+1350 VSVTLVITPWNKTYDE

-1375 SYTGE
+1375 TYTGE
-1380 TSVSAP
+1380 TSVSAT
-1386 IKDGDKFHIIL
+1386 IQDGDLFHIVL

-1410 RMPDKDFVGNLYYVA
+1410 RMPDKDNDGNIYYVA
-1425 LDDAQFL
+1425 LDDAEFL
-1432 NVTKDPKGKAISAI
+1432 NVNKDDNGKAVSAT
-1446 YKTED
+1446 YETAD
-1451 MVWDWTEQLGTTVTP
+1451 MVWDWNEQLGTGGTSNTLQ
-1466 ETKRAKTFSYY
+1466 AKTFNYY

-1488 LEYRYKDRF
+1488 LEYKYKDRF

-1520 VPDDTLV
+1520 VPADSLV
-1527 LKYAPPIDEVFNSCS
+1527 LQYAPPIDEVFNSCS
-1542 WKAADIDARNSYALL
+1542 WTAANIDARNSYALL
-1557 EADQTFKT
+1557 EADQTYKT
-1565 FKTYVDR
+1565 FNTYVDR
-1572 NADDIN
+1572 NADGKYSLEEED
-1578 SPNELI
+1578 NERI
-1584 VAPFNESIQIEA
+1584 VAQFNESIQIEA
-1596 PETKGSATFKYW
+1596 PETKGNATFKYW
-1608 KRYLLDSKG
+1608 KRYLLDSTGAK
-1617 DISGSGE
+1617 GSGE

-1639 SVFVPVYDEVSD
+1639 SVFEPVYDEVSD

-1670 KGVVYDYV
+1670 KGVVHDYV

-1696 NIVASNPGKIKFG
+1696 NIVAKNGNIKFG

-1718 TYNPTAE
+1718 LYDGKTIT
-1725 NPGFTAPT
+1725 TPT
-1733 TDNDLLK
+1733 TEENLLK
-1740 ETIEN
+1740 QTITQ

-1754 HKSDWNATSN
+1754 HKSGWNATTD

-1797 FANTEANRARV
+1797 FDNSEANRARV
-1808 YNAYSYII
+1808 YNVYSYII
-1816 IYNDNNQID
+1816 YTDSDSNEQIV
-1825 QIIVSNP
+1825 VSKP

-1845 GSTSEKIDT
+1845 GETA
-1854 TESV
+1854 

>member
-28 IGTITSV
+28 IGTISSV
-35 SALSYS
+35 SAANVTATVYIDCTNMPELGSSSNKPNIYAWHNDGRMS
-41 EPIFYL
+41 DEWPGTAMSPVNGSDTIFYYDL
-47 IGSFT
+47 KF
-52 GSNWDTNQTSYKI
+52 DTNSVDTDSNPVKLIFNKGDKQTQTGDIIVKDVAGSDWITNPKIFIVNSSLDSSSKYKG
-65 EKSYQNITGKF
+65 EWKNYQNTVTYGAGTGMDSF
-76 YIEVN
+76 GSVTATDSSSN
-81 VPSGTSASS
+81 TVPSDTKVD
-90 PAYFALYK
+90 YK
-98 TDGSSARYAPATQH
+98 TSVTF
-112 TEVGSTAV
+112 
-120 QGDYDHSSNS
+120 
-130 WIYTGSASKIR
+130 K
-141 ICVDQRSDDSD
+141 
-152 YRYYPYVWI
+152 
-161 EEVSATAP
+161 ATANTDYEFKGWYSTD
-169 AEVLSGNDVMFYVRS
+169 ACTGNPVSTNDEYTVSVADD
-184 WNTTLYLKN
+184 TTLYAKFVKVNYVYVKN
-193 KDKASKDVTNVKD
+193 KKQWSSVNAYFWNESGPVGAAHPGTKMTPVATNESIYKIAVPDGATKVKFNDGTTTNQSSNFELSTNLNKIYNNSSGYWFSFDTTAKYTINGPIVGTSYEDWEATSSVSNEFDVYGTHYLDVELTDTAKGYFRIKYNTNSFGPARENDTTTGDEDVKNNITPATAYEAHPTYNGKAFKISETGIYRIYVRDAYDANNRPDVWVVKTGGVSVTDPTITFGVNGLNGQLTATSGGNSISSGDTVTSGSSVTFTASPTDSTYTVEGWYSNADCTSDSKISDAGTSTSYTISDVTSDKTVYVKFKSSSEPVGNAPVLHQYELASGD
-206 GYGYIQISRKDAEN
+206 GGTIETSYSPILSGEMIYHSDSRFTYYYYEITNGGQYLYNITLNDETYYKGNTTTYDN
-220 YIYISNSDTWDGN
+220 SVYISNSYGRW
-233 KNVSI
+233 
-238 IHANGGE
+238 
-245 LFDGQKT
+245 
-252 YEGQNLD
+252 
-259 GSYIPATTGTT
+259 
-270 TFADSKTEFTQGTDT
+270 TDT
-285 STTLTTTFSNGTKSS
+285 FETGYEIKHYYIIYTPSLDDDQRISVVTTL
-300 YGDCQLYVQY
+300 
-310 YVDETLVNSDQ
+310 
-321 LAATSSTNYSLDL
+321 
-334 TSYSVGSHTLKTVLT
+334 
-349 DGNIY
+349 
-354 YLSGDKITFNINK
+354 
-367 GSSSYY
+367 
-373 VTGRF
+373 
-378 RVKDSSGNPTQIDW
+378 P
-392 NTTNKTEPFKFQSV
+392 
-406 DGKDGVYSLATN
+406 
-418 CTLKDLSE
+418 
-426 QIHCTDGDYW
+426 
-436 ANQYF
+436 
-441 YIYDGTTLYNAQNK
+441 
-455 NLENVT
+455 
-461 ERSPQTLTADGVGD
+461 
-475 DKMCFGATTDTSTDK
+475 
-490 VTLMLD
+490 
-496 TTGDNL
+496 
-502 KLWYTTDGGTTTSY
+502 
-516 NITASAYDNTKGT
+516 
-529 VTVDGS
+529 GS
-535 TLAPSGQTTTSNSSI
+535 TP
-550 SIAVTPTA
+550 
-558 GNVIQS
+558 
-564 LSIGG
+564 
-569 SAITLE
+569 
-575 ETEKTSG
+575 
-582 YTDSSYPISGD
+582 
-593 TAIDVVFATSTVTTG
+593 
-608 SYTLYKYEETN
+608 
-619 IGTDTDLNETV
+619 
-630 KTPLSATTMTY
+630 
-641 VENDGDPYY
+641 
-650 YVEITGNGNDEYLY
+650 
-664 NIKSNDDT
+664 
-672 YYYQTSNP
+672 
-680 STRHPGFQTINA
+680 
-692 DVNAYSSW
+692 
-700 KQQFKTN
+700 
-707 GAGKDPFYIV
+707 
-717 FSPAKGTDNAEICVA
+717 
-732 TSLSVTPTPDPDPD
+732 PTPAPD

-855 ALANGVYTC
+855 ALANGIYTC

-885 DYAKEKSITYTA
+885 DYAKAKGISYTA

-909 GNATEPK
+909 GHATEPK
-916 YYTWRAKANGDDDP
+916 YYTWRAKANGDNDP

-1036 TENVNNEFEL
+1036 PDNVNTEFEL

-1058 GNKLIDIYG
+1058 GNKLIDTDG

-1074 FVAKLDNT
+1074 FVATLKDT
-1082 SVSSELSE
+1082 SVSSELSA
-1090 LLTITGASTEIYGAR
+1090 LLTETGASTEIYGAR

-1127 SGGETKKLI
+1127 SGGTSKKLI

-1156 KTNAAYQASLSNSD
+1156 KTNAAYQASLLKPD
-1170 NLTYFDDS
+1170 YLTYFDDS

-1183 KKTFDS
+1183 KKTFNS

-1252 ENKTPGTATVNYKS
+1252 ENTTPGTATVNYKS

-1335 DSALSNPTPGGGNGK
+1335 DSALSNPTPGGGTGK
-1350 VSVTLVITPRDDFDE
+1350 ISVTLVITPRDPDDE
-1365 QGNPVYGTPV
+1365 QGNPVYGKPV

-1432 NVTKDPKGKAISAI
+1432 NVTKDSKGKAISAI
-1446 YKTED
+1446 YETED
-1451 MVWDWTEQLGTTVTP
+1451 MVWDWTEQLGTTVTQ

-1515 NEGNY
+1515 NAGNY
-1520 VPDDTLV
+1520 VPDNTLV

-1542 WKAADIDARNSYALL
+1542 WKATDIDARNSYALL
-1557 EADQTFKT
+1557 EADQTYKT

-1572 NADDIN
+1572 NADGIY
-1578 SPNELI
+1578 STEEQK
-1584 VAPFNESIQIEA
+1584 VAKFNESIQIDA
-1596 PETKGSATFKYW
+1596 PETKGNATFKYW

-1617 DISGSGE
+1617 DKSGSGE

-1639 SVFVPVYDEVSD
+1639 SVFEPVYDEVFD

-1696 NIVASNPGKIKFG
+1696 NIVAKNGKIKFG

-1718 TYNPTAE
+1718 TYQPTAE
-1725 NPGFTAPT
+1725 KPGFTAPT

-1740 ETIEN
+1740 ETIKN

-1754 HKSDWNATSN
+1754 HNSGWNATNDSG
-1764 SQLAQ
+1764 LAQ

>member
-28 IGTITSV
+28 IGTITANAATDVTIYFTPNSDWLNSGYDIKADIKYGGNDSEWLLSDAATDTGKTIDSNKVYSV
-35 SALSYS
+35 SFSLAHGGLYILKLEARDS
-41 EPIFYL
+41 
-47 IGSFT
+47 
-52 GSNWDTNQTSYKI
+52 SNNWKAETILYNDTTKCYTADNF
-65 EKSYQNITGKF
+65 NGK
-76 YIEVN
+76 YWN
-81 VPSGTSASS
+81 
-90 PAYFALYK
+90 
-98 TDGSSARYAPATQH
+98 GSSWVDPSWDSGGSTSVAPA
-112 TEVGSTAV
+112 G
-120 QGDYDHSSNS
+120 
-130 WIYTGSASKIR
+130 
-141 ICVDQRSDDSD
+141 
-152 YRYYPYVWI
+152 
-161 EEVSATAP
+161 
-169 AEVLSGNDVMFYVRS
+169 VLSGSDVMFYVHS
-184 WNTTLYLKN
+184 WGDTIYLNDGTQNPAIDSTHVKKATTV
-193 KDKASKDVTNVKD
+193 AS
-206 GYGYIQISRKDAEN
+206 GYAYIQIAKSDLENYNYN
-220 YIYISNSDTWDGN
+220 YIYNGGDWKGN
-233 KNVSI
+233 QNTEI
-238 IHANGGE
+238 NGATGGE
-245 LFDGQKT
+245 LF
-252 YEGQNLD
+252 EGQDSANNYT
-259 GSYIPATTGTT
+259 SATKGTT
-270 TFADSKTEFTQGTDT
+270 TFSDSKTEFTKGTDT

-300 YGDCQLYVQY
+300 YDDLPLYVQY
-310 YVDETLVNSDQ
+310 YVDDALVNSDQ
-321 LAATSSTNYSLDL
+321 LAATASTNYSLDL

-354 YLSGDKITFNINK
+354 YLSGNSITFTIKEASVTTTDYFVAGSETLCGKSWDPGDTNNKMTKNEDGTYSKTYNKVNSGSYEFKITDGYKSGGNSWNNSWGWDNNNKPTITAGNKIENRDGNVKFTITATSDITITFDPTTKNISVTVVSK
-367 GSSSYY
+367 TQTFSVTFAAGTDYTSFGS
-373 VTGRF
+373 VT
-378 RVKDSSGNPTQIDW
+378 
-392 NTTNKTEPFKFQSV
+392 
-406 DGKDGVYSLATN
+406 
-418 CTLKDLSE
+418 
-426 QIHCTDGDYW
+426 
-436 ANQYF
+436 AN
-441 YIYDGTTLYNAQNK
+441 N
-455 NLENVT
+455 
-461 ERSPQTLTADGVGD
+461 
-475 DKMCFGATTDTSTDK
+475 
-490 VTLMLD
+490 D
-496 TTGDNL
+496 TTGSSI
-502 KLWYTTDGGTTTSY
+502 TSGS
-516 NITASAYDNTKGT
+516 NVNSGNKVTFTATPNDASAYTVGGWYNDASCTSQITSAGTSTTYTINSVTANTEVYVKF
-529 VTVDGS
+529 VPVS
-535 TLAPSGQTTTSNSSI
+535 TSTTNYY
-550 SIAVTPTA
+550 VV
-558 GNVIQS
+558 GRF
-564 LSIGG
+564 
-569 SAITLE
+569 
-575 ETEKTSG
+575 KTS
-582 YTDSSYPISGD
+582 TQEINWSTED
-593 TAIDVVFATSTVTTG
+593 TIKFDKYSD
-608 SYTLYKYEETN
+608 TLYKLDTGRTLAQLSAQISGADPVFAIKAVTESDSKFYGTDSDTN
-619 IGTDTDLNETV
+619 ITDTTSVSLKNVSEIGKHCMKFT
-630 KTPLSATTMTY
+630 LAS
-641 VENDGDPYY
+641 DP
-650 YVEITGNGNDEYLY
+650 
-664 NIKSNDDT
+664 
-672 YYYQTSNP
+672 NP
-680 STRHPGFQTINA
+680 NPVTLCL
-692 DVNAYSSW
+692 DV
-700 KQQFKTN
+700 T
-707 GAGKDPFYIV
+707 
-717 FSPAKGTDNAEICVA
+717 
-732 TSLSVTPTPDPDPD
+732 DPDAPVFYYEVVFD
-746 TYTVTMEQGIST
+746 TEKYSVTMEQGIST
-758 PRTTNG
+758 RRTG
-764 TTKAMGSSYL
+764 KAMGSSYL
-774 DNVNTQTAVT
+774 DNVTTQTTVT
-784 KSIKDL
+784 KSIEDL
-790 TVTFTTQTTDVSA
+790 TVTFTTATTDVSA
-803 DETTLGYTGKY
+803 DETTLDYIGKY

-820 YSINMNLDNGDSTTS
+820 YSINMKLYNDDGTTS
-835 TRVASVVNSLVD
+835 TRVASVVNNLVD

-885 DYAKEKSITYTA
+885 DYAKAKGISYTA

-909 GNATEPK
+909 GKATEPK
-916 YYTWRAKANGDDDP
+916 YYTWRAKADGDNKP
-930 TPYLVGDKNLERE
+930 TPYLVGDKKLERE

-1015 SYNANG
+1015 KYKDNG

-1036 TENVNNEFEL
+1036 PDNVNTEFEL

-1058 GNKLIDIYG
+1058 GNKLIDTDG

-1074 FVAKLDNT
+1074 FVATLGDA
-1082 SVSSELSE
+1082 SVSDELSALRE
-1090 LLTITGASTEIYGAR
+1090 KTRASTEIYGAR
-1105 YGYYNRPDSD
+1105 YGSYDRPDSD

-1156 KTNAAYQASLSNSD
+1156 KTNAAYQASLLNPD
-1170 NLTYFDDS
+1170 YLTYFDDS
-1178 TNPTS
+1178 NGTTTKYNFT
-1183 KKTFDS
+1183 T

-1225 PQVTVNVKTSLLNSN
+1225 PQVTVNVKASLLNSD
-1240 GSLNMSSAGKIV
+1240 GTLNMADGKIV
-1252 ENKTPGTATVNYKS
+1252 ENTTPGTATVNYKS

-1323 ADGSVTITNSPY
+1323 GNGSITITNNIY
-1335 DSALSNPTPGGGNGK
+1335 DSAKPNPNPGGGNGK
-1350 VSVTLVITPRDDFDE
+1350 VSVTLVITPWDHDDE
-1365 QGNPVYGTPV
+1365 QGNPVYGTPL

-1380 TSVSAP
+1380 TSVSAT
-1386 IKDGDKFHIIL
+1386 IEDGDLFHIIL
-1397 TGERSGADNFLAF
+1397 TGERYGADNFLAF
-1410 RMPDKDFVGNLYYVA
+1410 RMPDKDNDGNIYYVA
-1425 LDDAQFL
+1425 LDDAEFL
-1432 NVTKDPKGKAISAI
+1432 NVKTDTNGKAKSAI
-1446 YKTED
+1446 YTTAD
-1451 MVWDWTEQLGTTVTP
+1451 MVWDWTKQLGTTVTS
-1466 ETKRAKTFSYY
+1466 ETKKAKTFSYY

-1542 WKAADIDARNSYALL
+1542 WKATDIDARNSYALL
-1557 EADQTFKT
+1557 EADQTYKT

-1572 NADDIN
+1572 NADGIY
-1578 SPNELI
+1578 SSEEEYNERI
-1584 VAPFNESIQIEA
+1584 VAQFNESIQIEA
-1596 PETKGSATFKYW
+1596 PETKGNATFKYW
-1608 KRYLLDSKG
+1608 KRYLLDSNGAK
-1617 DISGSGE
+1617 GSGE

-1639 SVFVPVYDEVSD
+1639 SVFEPVYDEVSD

-1662 TREKSTDD
+1662 TREKSTSTDD
-1670 KGVVYDYV
+1670 KGVVHDYV

-1696 NIVASNPGKIKFG
+1696 NIVAKNGNIKFG

-1718 TYNPTAE
+1718 LYDGKTIT
-1725 NPGFTAPT
+1725 TPT
-1733 TDNDLLK
+1733 TEENLLK
-1740 ETIEN
+1740 QTITQ

-1754 HKSDWNATSN
+1754 HKSGWNATTD

-1797 FANTEANRARV
+1797 FDNTEANRARV
-1808 YNAYSYII
+1808 YNVYSYII
-1816 IYNDNNQID
+1816 YTDSDSNEQIV
-1825 QIIVSNP
+1825 VSKP

-1845 GSTSEKIDT
+1845 GETAQ
-1854 TESV
+1854 V